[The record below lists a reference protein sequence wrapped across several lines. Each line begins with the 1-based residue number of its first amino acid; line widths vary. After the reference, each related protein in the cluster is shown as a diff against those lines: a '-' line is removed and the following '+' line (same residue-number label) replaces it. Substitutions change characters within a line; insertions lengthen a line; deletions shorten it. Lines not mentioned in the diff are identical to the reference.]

1 MPKFKLNT
9 DILIIGGGA
18 SGICAAIGA
27 KCENENLNI
36 TIAERLPRIGKKI
49 LSTGN
54 GRCNLGNVN
63 IASEFYHGSVE
74 NVMQIISDTQDTVG
88 FFESLGVLCTHDS
101 EGRMYPYSN
110 SANTVLNA
118 MRMFLNQEEIT
129 ELCDFDVCSIEKASG
144 KFKVSN
150 GEEYIVAE
158 KIIIA
163 AGGYAAPSMGTDGSM
178 MKLLCGMGHKII
190 TPTAAIAPL
199 CVNPNDVKGLKG
211 VRVKAAVSAFSGV
224 SFLAKEIGEVQFNE
238 NNISGICIFNLA
250 YLYPEYKN
258 LVISLDLM
266 PELTI
271 NELETLLLK
280 IKKIRLQFQ
289 SEEFVSGIF
298 NRNLSS
304 FLIKKCHID
313 KTCRISEISDDKI
326 HTLAKNIKRLEFK
339 ITASS
344 LWKNAQITHGGICGE
359 CVDLNLQSKFFK
371 GMYLCGE
378 ILDVDGI
385 CGGYNLTWAWSS
397 GLWAGKNAAKKS
409 EDIYAENK

>member
-144 KFKVSN
+144 KFRS
-150 GEEYIVAE
+150 
-158 KIIIA
+158 
-163 AGGYAAPSMGTDGSM
+163 
-178 MKLLCGMGHKII
+178 
-190 TPTAAIAPL
+190 
-199 CVNPNDVKGLKG
+199 
-211 VRVKAAVSAFSGV
+211 
-224 SFLAKEIGEVQFNE
+224 
-238 NNISGICIFNLA
+238 
-250 YLYPEYKN
+250 
-258 LVISLDLM
+258 
-266 PELTI
+266 
-271 NELETLLLK
+271 
-280 IKKIRLQFQ
+280 
-289 SEEFVSGIF
+289 
-298 NRNLSS
+298 
-304 FLIKKCHID
+304 
-313 KTCRISEISDDKI
+313 
-326 HTLAKNIKRLEFK
+326 IKR
-339 ITASS
+339 
-344 LWKNAQITHGGICGE
+344 QI
-359 CVDLNLQSKFFK
+359 
-371 GMYLCGE
+371 
-378 ILDVDGI
+378 
-385 CGGYNLTWAWSS
+385 
-397 GLWAGKNAAKKS
+397 
-409 EDIYAENK
+409 

>member
-1 MPKFKLNT
+1 
-9 DILIIGGGA
+9 
-18 SGICAAIGA
+18 
-27 KCENENLNI
+27 
-36 TIAERLPRIGKKI
+36 
-49 LSTGN
+49 
-54 GRCNLGNVN
+54 
-63 IASEFYHGSVE
+63 
-74 NVMQIISDTQDTVG
+74 
-88 FFESLGVLCTHDS
+88 
-101 EGRMYPYSN
+101 
-110 SANTVLNA
+110 
-118 MRMFLNQEEIT
+118 
-129 ELCDFDVCSIEKASG
+129 
-144 KFKVSN
+144 
-150 GEEYIVAE
+150 
-158 KIIIA
+158 
-163 AGGYAAPSMGTDGSM
+163 
-178 MKLLCGMGHKII
+178 
-190 TPTAAIAPL
+190 
-199 CVNPNDVKGLKG
+199 
-211 VRVKAAVSAFSGV
+211 
-224 SFLAKEIGEVQFNE
+224 VQFNE

-271 NELETLLLK
+271 NELEKLLLK